1 MQLSADNAERAVV
14 GYRQR
19 TPSSQARV
27 MYDGLVLT
35 VRAPADDV
43 VLLLICRIDTR
54 IDTPLRSR

>member
-19 TPSSQARV
+19 TPSQARV